1 MKNYLGQ
8 TLALALLVTLFLLAL
23 GFIPSGLSIGGI
35 SLREMDILSDV
46 RPEEH
51 PEPTPDTLQIV
62 VPTPNVIVD
71 TTLVVID
78 SADMG
83 MVLEDYSPQQHRLGA
98 FFAAIDSIT
107 SRSNTV
113 RVAFFGDSF
122 VEGDI
127 ILGNLRDT
135 LQTRWGGEGVG
146 FVPITSEVARFR
158 RSLQHSYNN
167 WKTYS
172 IVKRNGDNPPY
183 GINGFVY
190 YPKEDAEIRY
200 EGTSQF
206 RHTRQW
212 SKLRLFYSHTS
223 DSGMV
228 FQINGGAWLP
238 EPLPATNSR
247 ISVFEYKQTGMRNVA
262 FRFPHADSLPVYGVS
277 LENGPGIYF
286 DNFAVRGNTGGALKF
301 IQPSTARAFDE
312 LLGYDLIVLQ
322 VGLNA
327 VTNSL
332 NNIQWYRSE
341 LERTVKHLQACFPGR
356 PILMISVGDR
366 GGKIGEALGTM
377 TSVPAIVNMQRD
389 VARDNGLL
397 FFDLFRCMGGKGA
410 MVQFANSKP
419 ALAEKDFTHLTHAGG
434 KVMGQRLAAVFLKE
448 YEGYQSKKTHQ

>member
-8 TLALALLVTLFLLAL
+8 TLALAALTTLLLLAL
-23 GFIPSGLSIGGI
+23 GFLPAGLKIRGI

-46 RPEEH
+46 RPEEQ
-51 PEPTPDTLQIV
+51 PEPAQDTLQIV
-62 VPTPNVIVD
+62 MPGKNAFID

-83 MVLEDYSPQQHRLGA
+83 VLLEDYSAQQLRLRA
-98 FFAAIDSIT
+98 FFSTIDSIT
-107 SRSNTV
+107 SRSHTV

-127 ILGNLRDT
+127 ILGDLRDT

-158 RSLQHSYNN
+158 RSLQHNYNN
-167 WKTYS
+167 WKTHS
-172 IVKRNGDNPPY
+172 IVKRNGGNPPY

-190 YPKEDAEIRY
+190 YPKENAELRY

-206 RHTRQW
+206 KHTRHW
-212 SKLRLFYSHTS
+212 SKLRLFYSNTS

-228 FQINGGAWLP
+228 FQINGGAWQPETLP
-238 EPLPATNSR
+238 GADR
-247 ISVFEYKQTGMRNVA
+247 ISVFEFKQPGIRSAA
-262 FRFPHADSLPVYGVS
+262 FRFPHADSLPIYGVS

-327 VTNSL
+327 VTSSL
-332 NNIQWYRSE
+332 NNIQWYRAE

-366 GGKIGEALGTM
+366 GGKVGEALGTM
-377 TSVPAIVNMQRD
+377 ISVPAIVNMQRS

-397 FFDLFRCMGGKGA
+397 FFDLFRCMGGEGT
-410 MVQFANSKP
+410 MIGFANAKP

-434 KVMGQRLAAVFLKE
+434 KVMGHKLATVFLKE
-448 YEGYQSKKTHQ
+448 YENYQSQKTHQ